1 MTGVELTSHAY
12 PLDPAGQQE
21 LIALW
26 RSEWTHTDYDWLRAL
41 NGDYA
46 ETLRTVSV
54 VARIDGRP
62 VASATVNFAR
72 LSPEV
77 CLVGNVVT
85 LAEWRGQGLAKTVT
99 DAAVALG
106 FDADCTMAFLGS
118 SRRNGNVYE
127 RCGFT
132 RLAGSIMSRAA
143 PAGGNP
149 DAVFTPGQTVEVR
162 DAVWGDMPGFV
173 HLLTQPVA
181 DSVIDYPRG
190 LISIAQA
197 DPLRCVSAFAVVR
210 EAIDREGGA
219 MLVLSAPGSHRVF
232 GLATLTPGPGPGRK
246 HRAIIDVATHA
257 NYADSRTDLASRL
270 IDEAAQRKLELL
282 EARVAAGDTGKLAL
296 LARAGFRPVGTLR
309 AHLRLRTGDTDVV
322 QLEMHL

>member
-1 MTGVELTSHAY
+1 MTEVELTSHTY

-21 LIALW
+21 LIELW
-26 RSEWTHTDYDWLRAL
+26 RSEWTRTDYDWLAAL
-41 NGDYA
+41 NGDWA
-46 ETLRTVSV
+46 DTLQTTTVM
-54 VARIDGRP
+54 ARIDGRA

-72 LSPEV
+72 QSSET

-85 LAEWRGQGLAKTVT
+85 LAEWRGRGLAKTVT

-106 FDADCTMAFLGS
+106 FEAGCTMAFLGS

-143 PAGGNP
+143 SP
-149 DAVFTPGQTVEVR
+149 DLDANVGFSPGQAVEVR

-173 HLLTQPVA
+173 RLLTQPVA

-190 LISIAQA
+190 LVAMAHA

-210 EAIDREGGA
+210 EEVDREGGA
-219 MLVLSAPGSHRVF
+219 MLVLAARGGHRIF
-232 GLATLTPGPGPGRK
+232 GLATLTPGPGPGRR
-246 HRAIIDVATHA
+246 HRAIVDVAVHA
-257 NYADSRTDLASRL
+257 NYATSRADLASRL
-270 IDEAAQRKLELL
+270 LDEAARRKLQLL
-282 EARVAAGDTGKLAL
+282 EARVGAGDSGKLDV
-296 LARAGFRPVGTLR
+296 LARAGFQVVGTLR
-309 AHLRLRTGDTDVV
+309 GHLRLRAGDADVM
-322 QLEMHL
+322 QLEMRL